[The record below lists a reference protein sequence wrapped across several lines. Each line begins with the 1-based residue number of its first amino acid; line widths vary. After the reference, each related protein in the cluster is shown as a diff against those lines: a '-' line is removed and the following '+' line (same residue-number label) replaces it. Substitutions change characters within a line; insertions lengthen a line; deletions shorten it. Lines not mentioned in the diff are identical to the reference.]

1 VAAVV
6 ELGYKLSSEEHS
18 ATDLVRYAARAER
31 AGFSFA
37 AISDHYHPWID
48 DQGHAP
54 FAWAVIGGVAEA
66 TERLGVLT
74 GVTCPTVRTHPA
86 IVAHAAATAATML
99 PRRFYFGVGSGENL
113 NEHILGTRWPEVDVR
128 LEMLEEAIQVIRLLW
143 EGGLKSHHGRH
154 YTVENARIYDLPS
167 EPPPI
172 IVAASG
178 AKSVQLAGRV
188 GDGLISLAPKEG
200 LLEEFD
206 AAGGGNKPRY
216 AEVTV
221 CWAAD
226 EAEARRTVHEQWPI
240 AGIKGQLS
248 QELPLPSHFSQAA
261 EMVDEGQA
269 TASAACGPDPEA
281 HIASAKTFI
290 DAGYTHI
297 WFHQVG
303 PDQEGFF
310 RFYETEVL
318 PKLR

>member
-1 VAAVV
+1 MA

-18 ATDLVRYAARAER
+18 ARDLVRYAARAES

-48 DQGHAP
+48 EQGHAP
-54 FAWAVIGGVAEA
+54 FVWAVIGGIAQA

-99 PRRFYFGVGSGENL
+99 PGRFFFGVGSGENL

-128 LEMLEEAIQVIRLLW
+128 LDMLEEAIEVVRLLW

-154 YTVENARIYDLPS
+154 YTVENARIYDLP
-167 EPPPI
+167 EDPPPI
-172 IVAASG
+172 IVAGSG
-178 AKSVQLAGRV
+178 SKSVGLAARV
-188 GDGLISLAPKEG
+188 GDGLISLAPQEG

-206 AAGGGNKPRY
+206 AAGGRNKPRY

-226 EAEARRTVHEQWPI
+226 EAEARRTVHRQWPI
-240 AGIKGQLS
+240 AGVKGQLS

-261 EMVDEGQA
+261 EMVDQEEA
-269 TASAACGPDPEA
+269 TSTAACGPDPEA
-281 HIASAKTFI
+281 HIESARTFI
-290 DAGYTHI
+290 EAGFTHI